1 MWYRNLRSSLS
12 QSGDC
17 STSGSLNMFSL
28 VIFHSKK
35 LSSIN
40 FLLQFDCVFSIELQ
54 FLPLMRIVWKQ
65 ARIQAIIRR
74 SEARGITR
82 CNVNILSISNYSL
95 LISHL
100 DVLPCKQLN
109 FCNSDS
115 YKIPFKERRNF
126 PGIYVTFSKFYVE
139 ANYKGMNWF
148 NECRK
153 REKLTWQKFL
163 RNTYIASRSRK
174 HDEST
179 KK

>member
-1 MWYRNLRSSLS
+1 MRTFDVKKHSSKWVNSNRIKQIFFRGKMNDVTWQPMAQLNKQHLSQGLNARRMWYRNLRSSLS

-115 YKIPFKERRNF
+115 YKIPF
-126 PGIYVTFSKFYVE
+126 
-139 ANYKGMNWF
+139 
-148 NECRK
+148 
-153 REKLTWQKFL
+153 
-163 RNTYIASRSRK
+163 
-174 HDEST
+174 
-179 KK
+179 